1 MSRGPANP
9 YLRRATTNRGEDDG
23 EIQEWPPT
31 MSRARAQL
39 ATAYAPERLFTWEG
53 GRGICRATPIVGKE
67 ANLPH
72 PTKQMIFEGIR
83 ETAKTWLERAWPAVP
98 AGGVAHIELIL
109 DRDLY
114 DGRTQQV
121 HVDDV
126 RHFSFARPDRIGY
139 VPYPLLYRCGICGR
153 LKEFKSIGQQALS
166 GLPKTCGDHQARWTQ
181 VDVVYVHWSG
191 GLAPLSPYRHHL
203 DPKTGDVSRIESCE
217 CGVRDF
223 RLDNKAPTFAAWS
236 FVCMGCGRPRDLRQP
251 DPHTLQ
257 VLKPAMDAGDP
268 NQWLEIN
275 MLPVSYRAN
284 AAYYPQRG
292 YFIELPEHSDV
303 VDILSPG
310 REGELEREIARIHG
324 LATSTLA
331 PEALQAAILAS
342 SAQAEWSDYEM
353 YMDYA
358 AKLEARGKAAEAGR
372 QEAHARALYDGWVT
386 AGLIPAA
393 GLSRPTLVQAIRD
406 RREWARRYDPIRLTV
421 EHAAFVE
428 EHVEAKLA
436 SKRAVDLTDPDPDLN
451 PTAQDPVATLAHR
464 QNVKGLLQR
473 LGLER
478 LVLIRG
484 LPVCEYSF
492 GYTRVS
498 ADPIYKRHHAG
509 RDHEVPVRLNLFPAI
524 EDGKHPIYALQQN
537 NEALYVRLAPQ
548 RVAAWLHANLGT
560 APPSSELAVA
570 YLEQYVDFGPF
581 LRDYRGHEGDG
592 PARTLPAL
600 TYMLLHSLAHQMIH
614 ALADLSGLE
623 RSAIGEHLYPA
634 DLAFVL
640 YRKGMTPDLGNISA
654 MWRNYGVE
662 FLHRL
667 AEPRLLRC
675 SSGSLCDHR
684 GGACP
689 ACIMLPDI
697 TCITGNQL
705 LSRAVLR
712 GGPPPG
718 WEARNS
724 PPYVGLFDPRLVE
737 AGGIRP

>member
-1 MSRGPANP
+1 M
-9 YLRRATTNRGEDDG
+9 
-23 EIQEWPPT
+23 
-31 MSRARAQL
+31 MSRARTQL

-53 GRGICRATPIVGKE
+53 GRGICKATPIKGKE
-67 ANLPH
+67 VEPPH

-83 ETAKTWLERAWPAVP
+83 ETAKTWLDRAWPAVP
-98 AGGVAHIELIL
+98 PGGVAHIELIL
-109 DRDLY
+109 DQDLY

-121 HVDDV
+121 QVDGV
-126 RHFSFARPDRIGY
+126 RHFTFPKPDRVGY
-139 VPYPLLYRCGICGR
+139 VPYPLLYRCGVCGR
-153 LKEFKSIGQQALS
+153 LKEFKSVGQQAHF
-166 GLPKTCGDHQARWTQ
+166 GLPKMCGDHRARWTQ

-191 GLAPLSPYRHHL
+191 GMVPLSPYRHYL
-203 DPKTGDVSRIESCE
+203 DKQGEVSRIESCE

-223 RLDNKAPTFAAWS
+223 RLDNSAPSFAAWS
-236 FVCMGCGRPRDLRQP
+236 FICLGCGRPRDLRQP
-251 DPHTLQ
+251 DPHTLRI
-257 VLKPAMDAGDP
+257 LKPAMDAGDP
-268 NQWLEIN
+268 NQWLEVN

-303 VDILSPG
+303 VDILSPE
-310 REGELEREIARIHG
+310 RESDLGREIARIHG
-324 LATSTLA
+324 LATSTLSH
-331 PEALQAAILAS
+331 EALKAAITAS
-342 SAQAEWSDYEM
+342 TAATEWSDYEM
-353 YMDYA
+353 YLDFA
-358 AKLEARGKAAEAGR
+358 ATLEQRGKTAEARKQRE
-372 QEAHARALYDGWVT
+372 HARGLHEGWVA
-386 AGLIPAA
+386 AGLIAA
-393 GLSRPTLVQAIRD
+393 GGLSRSGMLQAIQARRD
-406 RREWARRYDPIRLTV
+406 WARRYDPIRLTV

-436 SKRAVDLTDPDPDLN
+436 SRRAVDLTDPDPDLN
-451 PTAQDPVATLAHR
+451 PAAHSAAETLAHR
-464 QNVKGLLQR
+464 QQVRGLLER
-473 LGLER
+473 LGLQR
-478 LVLIRG
+478 MVLIRG

-498 ADPIYKRHHAG
+498 SDPIYHRHHAG
-509 RDHEVPVRLNLFPAI
+509 RDHAVPVRLNLFPAI

-537 NEALYVRLAPQ
+537 NEALYVRLEPT
-548 RVAAWLHANLGT
+548 RVAAWLKANLGEAPT
-560 APPSSELAVA
+560 ADALAVA
-570 YLEQYVDFGPF
+570 YLEHYADFGPF

-623 RSAIGEHLYPA
+623 RSAIGEHVYPA

-654 MWRNYGVE
+654 MWRNHGVD

-667 AEPRLLRC
+667 IEPRLLRC
-675 SSGSLCDHR
+675 GSGSLCDHR

-697 TCITGNQL
+697 TCVAGNQL

-712 GGPPPG
+712 GGPPPS
-718 WEARNS
+718 WEARTN
-724 PPYVGLFDPRLVE
+724 PAYVGFFDPRIAE
-737 AGGIRP
+737 AGDAGP